1 MSGARRT
8 LWAACA
14 ALALIA
20 LPAAADWP
28 GAVPPERGVEVG
40 VRAGSGD
47 GFDSTDAYLRWGAR
61 WLQRRIAEPY
71 LPPGVEVRWELT
83 LGYWDGGAGN
93 LRLVALGPLLTY
105 RTPGE
110 RLRITAGLQPTLIS
124 EHEVNGEDLG
134 GPVQFTSHLGIGWVL
149 WPRLVLGARIQHTSN
164 GHLYDSNPG
173 VDIFAVELDYAF

>member
-8 LWAACA
+8 LWAVGA

-28 GAVPPERGVEVG
+28 AARPPERGVEVG
-40 VRAGSGD
+40 VRAGRGD
-47 GFDSTDAYLRWGAR
+47 SFESTDVYLRWAAP
-61 WLQRRIAEPY
+61 WLQRRIADLH
-71 LPPGVEVRWELT
+71 LPPGLDVHWEFT
-83 LGYWDGGAGN
+83 LGYWDGDTGD
-93 LRLVALGPLLTY
+93 LELIALGPLVAY
-105 RTPGE
+105 RALDE

-134 GPVQFTSHLGIGWVL
+134 GPVQFTSHLGIGWAL

-173 VDIFAVELDYAF
+173 VDIFALEVGYRF